1 MAGLAIM
8 TTHGTLVHPEARAQ
22 PVPTSEQVMHAS
34 TPIYEA
40 GEPLAAV
47 LRAQ

>member
-8 TTHGTLVHPEARAQ
+8 TTHGTLVHPEARSQ
-22 PVPTSEQVMHAS
+22 PVLTSEQAMHAY
-34 TPIYEA
+34 TTIYEA
-40 GEPLAAV
+40 GEPLAPV